1 MALELGDSRGAT
13 VSDRRRFQMRRLTN
27 SGRQAH
33 ANWATTTSR
42 ILEAAGSS
50 RGFIVRLNW
59 PPFRWRGGVQE
70 GSCRWLLRY
79 SACYNFSGRIGPV
92 LEGERLID
100 SMQQNVEIDEPE
112 AAATP
117 MLQAAMR
124 VTIGRDHQSED
135 LTIDMMSEDA
145 LLRAMKSLVP
155 DEHTNPSLGLA
166 EVRPS
171 GRSR

>member
-1 MALELGDSRGAT
+1 
-13 VSDRRRFQMRRLTN
+13 
-27 SGRQAH
+27 
-33 ANWATTTSR
+33 
-42 ILEAAGSS
+42 
-50 RGFIVRLNW
+50 
-59 PPFRWRGGVQE
+59 
-70 GSCRWLLRY
+70 
-79 SACYNFSGRIGPV
+79 
-92 LEGERLID
+92 
-100 SMQQNVEIDEPE
+100 MQQNVEIDEPE